1 MLDAYQAAT
10 VTLCLP
16 ITVPG
21 FKPAGA
27 MKTLSGTFAL
37 KLVILAAGV
46 TASIVLISAC
56 WKASFLTGGDPIL
69 IIMDADGVKTRAS
82 SENVEKAFDKLIGKH
97 GENVCNVDYYEDN
110 KKRWHKGNRG
120 LTTRHAIRSKA
131 AENPT
136 PADPTNL
143 VMKVAFADLDE
154 SQQFFSTINP

>member
-1 MLDAYQAAT
+1 
-10 VTLCLP
+10 
-16 ITVPG
+16 
-21 FKPAGA
+21 

-69 IIMDADGVKTRAS
+69 VIMDGDGVKTRAS
-82 SENVEKAFDKLIGKH
+82 SDVVGKAFDDLIRKH
-97 GENVCNVDYYEDN
+97 GEGVCNVNYYKNDPH
-110 KKRWHKGNRG
+110 RPDWHKGNRG
-120 LTTRHAIRSKA
+120 LTTTHAIRSKA
-131 AENPT
+131 AGNPT
-136 PADPTNL
+136 PEDPTNL